1 MDCESDVHNM
11 EAEFIGSFLE
21 DEQQAWTDATSE
33 DTDEPYGPAYPVDEQ
48 MLCDIRAIASRLA
61 SKAQQLLGKQQ

>member
-1 MDCESDVHNM
+1 MDCESDVRNM
-11 EAEFIGSFLE
+11 EAEFIGTFLE
-21 DEQQAWTDATSE
+21 DEQQVWTDATSE
-33 DTDEPYGPAYPVDEQ
+33 DTDDSFGPAYPVDEQ